1 MGRIRSVGV
10 AAFASVA
17 VVMWL
22 VVPSASAQTG
32 YPPGS
37 CTPLNGSQFAGNAS
51 VGQTFT
57 VRATPTCVFTA
68 GAAVAVVV
76 NGVSVPGKVA
86 AADGSVSVT
95 VTVVS
100 TTQLS
105 IDDPVLTPAFCGLNT
120 ITATGP
126 SAVAGGQSVTQT
138 VTFNVVCPNGNNGN
152 GDINICNAGSGGSG
166 GQGTGIGGNGSGAGG
181 VTIGATTG
189 AGGLGVGGSGTGSGG
204 GGGSGG
210 DACNVNLGGGT
221 TGSTTGSS
229 GGGGGGG
236 AGGGG
241 GGGGAGGAGGSTT
254 GGTTGSTTGGTTGST
269 TGGTTGS
276 TTGGT
281 TGSTTGGTTGSTTG
295 GSTTGGTTGSTT
307 GGVTVPRIGGVLS
320 RTGANVARYAAVAFM
335 LLAAGAALTIAGRRR
350 RTAHQLGA

>member
-1 MGRIRSVGV
+1 MGRIRSVGA

-68 GAAVAVVV
+68 GALVTVVV

-100 TTQLS
+100 PTQLS
-105 IDDPVLTPAFCGLNT
+105 TDDPVLTPAFCGLNT
-120 ITATGP
+120 ITAAGP
-126 SAVAGGQSVTQT
+126 SAVAGGQTVTQT
-138 VTFNVVCPNGNNGN
+138 VTFNVICPNGNNGN
-152 GDINICNAGSGGSG
+152 GDINICNAGSG

-269 TGGTTGS
+269 TG
-276 TTGGT
+276 T

-307 GGVTVPRIGGVLS
+307 GGITVPRIGGGGVLS
-320 RTGANVARYAAVAFM
+320 RTGANVARFAAVAFI
-335 LLAAGAALTIAGRRR
+335 LLAAGAVLTIAGRRR
-350 RTAHQLGA
+350 RTVHQLGS

>member
-1 MGRIRSVGV
+1 MGRIRSVGA

-32 YPPGS
+32 YPPGG
-37 CTPLNGSQFAGNAS
+37 CTTLNGSQFAGNAS

-57 VRATPTCVFTA
+57 VRATPTCVFNA
-68 GAAVAVVV
+68 GAAVSVAV
-76 NGVSVPGKVA
+76 NGVSIPGKVV

-105 IDDPVLTPAFCGLNT
+105 IDDPVVTPAFCGLNT
-120 ITATGP
+120 ITATAP

-166 GQGTGIGGNGSGAGG
+166 GQGTGIGADGSGAGG

-189 AGGLGVGGSGTGSGG
+189 SGGLGVGGSGTGSGG

-241 GGGGAGGAGGSTT
+241 GGGGAGG
-254 GGTTGSTTGGTTGST
+254 TTGSTS
-269 TGGTTGS
+269 
-276 TTGGT
+276 GGT

-295 GSTTGGTTGSTT
+295 GSTTGGSTTGGSTTGGSTTGGSTTGGSTT
-307 GGVTVPRIGGVLS
+307 GGVTVPRIGGGGILS
-320 RTGANVARYAAVAFM
+320 RTGANVARFAAVAFI

-350 RTAHQLGA
+350 RTVHQLGS